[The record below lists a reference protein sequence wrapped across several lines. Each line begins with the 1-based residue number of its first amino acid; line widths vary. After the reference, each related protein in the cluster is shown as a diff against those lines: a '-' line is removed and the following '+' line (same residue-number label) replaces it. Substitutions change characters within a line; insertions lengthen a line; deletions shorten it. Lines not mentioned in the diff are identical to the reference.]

1 MIRDIHLKIKRFK
14 DSSFIKSTVSKMKA
28 KVSRKYHIF
37 ILILISNKMDLNF
50 VKFDRLRNLGSSN
63 RCHVYFPR
71 CNESER
77 ETKVTKKGGE
87 EARGRKKYR
96 LCCPEFSG
104 CSFTLVKYFSVFRSR
119 CAGLKGHGQGV
130 VEGVDYR

>member
-1 MIRDIHLKIKRFK
+1 
-14 DSSFIKSTVSKMKA
+14 MKA
-28 KVSRKYHIF
+28 VPESI
-37 ILILISNKMDLNF
+37 ILLNF
-50 VKFDRLRNLGSSN
+50 VKLIDRLRNLGSSN
-63 RCHVYFPR
+63 RCHVYFPC

-77 ETKVTKKGGE
+77 ETKVTKEDGE
-87 EARGRKKYR
+87 EARERKKIAVV
-96 LCCPEFSG
+96 LCPEFSG